1 MAVQPGLYR
10 IWSEILLT
18 GIVLMRLIYIYM
30 LIKKNSEKG
39 FILHVIRQ
47 GTKEM
52 LNRQADMCPRCFLLE
67 FSYSKAS
74 SVKSIFKRNMIDI
87 LHILDYMYIYFLCM

>member
-1 MAVQPGLYR
+1 
-10 IWSEILLT
+10 
-18 GIVLMRLIYIYM
+18 M
-30 LIKKNSEKG
+30 LIKNFLEKG

-74 SVKSIFKRNMIDI
+74 SVKSILKRNIIDI
-87 LHILDYMYIYFLCM
+87 IAYFRLHVHIFSYACRFYL